1 VFRSLSGERRSQWGY
16 TSFVGKFLRALE
28 TSHQTFIRRQ
38 RLFFTASA
46 PSDGARVNLSPKG
59 SDCLAILD
67 GQRLAY
73 YDLPGSGNETA
84 NHVRDNGRLTL
95 MWCAFEGNPLI
106 LRTYLRAEI
115 VERSDARFEEM
126 LGFYWPEVRPDIV
139 RQIFVGEIEAVQT
152 SCGFNVPFFA
162 YEGERPLLVD
172 WAEKKADGGTLDAY
186 IEKNAVRNDVKMEIR
201 SKGERNPSSPSPNPD
216 E

>member
-1 VFRSLSGERRSQWGY
+1 M
-16 TSFVGKFLRALE
+16 GKFLRALE
-28 TSHQTFIRRQ
+28 PAHQTFIRRQ

-46 PSDGARVNLSPKG
+46 PSDLARVNVSPKG

-106 LRTYLRAEI
+106 LRTYLRAEVI
-115 VERSDARFEEM
+115 ERGDPRFEE
-126 LGFYWPEVRPDIV
+126 LFALHWPEVRMDIV
-139 RQIFVGEIEAVQT
+139 RQIFLGEIEAVQT
-152 SCGFNVPFFA
+152 SCGFNVPFFT
-162 YEGERPLLVD
+162 YEAERPLLVD
-172 WAEKKADGGTLDAY
+172 WAEKKADAGTLDAY
-186 IEKNAVRNDVKMEIR
+186 IEKNAVRNDEKLEILA
-201 SKGERNPSSPSPNPD
+201 KPN
-216 E
+216 

>member
-1 VFRSLSGERRSQWGY
+1 M
-16 TSFVGKFLRALE
+16 GKFLRALE
-28 TSHQTFIRRQ
+28 PSHVTFIRRQ

-46 PSDGARVNLSPKG
+46 PSDPARVNVSPKG

-67 GQRLAY
+67 GQQVAY

-106 LRTYLRAEI
+106 LRTYLRARV
-115 VERSDARFEEM
+115 VERGEAAFDELMA
-126 LGFYWPEVRPDIV
+126 LHWPDVRADIV

-152 SCGFNVPFFA
+152 SCGFNVPFFNF
-162 YEGERPLLVD
+162 EGDRPLLVD
-172 WAEKKADGGTLDAY
+172 WAEKKADAGTLESY
-186 IEKNAVRNDVKMEIR
+186 NEKNAVRNDLKCPIV
-201 SKGERNPSSPSPNPD
+201 ST
-216 E
+216 